1 MTLASKS
8 QAELEA
14 DALRVGMDYQCVLSS
29 GVIYLPQDYERGFD
43 QSIPQPE
50 RTVWVPFHGDDLARF
65 ASQNFGTLF
74 KTEKQKID
82 FATMVEQCCIRYDA
96 TSDALLVRRGSE
108 LLVLGSDGR
117 LKQPTGAFVPNTL
130 AVPINDDAE
139 IKLAVWNTLCEWLDD
154 DEDAAHS
161 LLHHAATAL
170 TPGWSAGKYVLL
182 IGSGRNGKSVF
193 LDMMRRIFGAA
204 NCASVTRQDMAKHSP
219 VVVEL
224 NGALLN
230 VIMDGPAEFLKD
242 SSAEKTLIV
251 GEELSVRMLYRN
263 TLTKVQTNAM
273 FLEGLNREP
282 NTSDKSQALQARMVR
297 FHFSKTYAED
307 RVFYNA
313 MMSDRFVGALL
324 SLLIDHY
331 VTREDLQIKLR
342 PTKAARDLQ
351 FEHMHT
357 NSMALQYVMHLENSN
372 PQGADDLIGTEL
384 GDLYQHFCSWRLK
397 QNDLSVWEDMSVKR
411 MFNDIVD
418 WRRTTKRDP
427 VTQSFKGVYTVT
439 GFKRDAL
446 AFLDN
451 WRTPDDS
458 KEVDTHA
465 EPEHLVEG

>member
-1 MTLASKS
+1 MTLASKT

-14 DALRVGMDYQCVLSS
+14 DALRIGMDYQCVLNN

-43 QSIPQPE
+43 QSIPVPE

-65 ASQNFGTLF
+65 ASQHFGTLF
-74 KTEKQKID
+74 KTEKQKVD
-82 FATMVEQCCIRYDA
+82 FNTMVEQCCTRHDRQPD
-96 TSDALLVRRGSE
+96 SLLVKRGTE
-108 LLVLGSDGR
+108 LLVLGPDGQ
-117 LKQPTGAFVPNTL
+117 LSAPTGSFVANTL
-130 AVPINDDAE
+130 PIAVNEDKDA
-139 IKLAVWNTLCEWLDD
+139 KLEVWNTLVDWLDD
-154 DEDAAHS
+154 DEDTAHS
-161 LLHHAATAL
+161 LLHHAATSLA
-170 TPGWSAGKYVLL
+170 PGWSAGKYVLL

-193 LDMMRRIFGAA
+193 LDMMRRVFGAA

-297 FHFSKTYAED
+297 FHFVKTFSED
-307 RVFYNA
+307 RVFYA
-313 MMSDRFVGALL
+313 KMMSEPYVGALL

-331 VTREDLQIKLR
+331 VTRESMQVKLQ

-357 NSMALQYVMHLENSN
+357 NSIALQYVMHLENGS
-372 PQGADDLIGTEL
+372 PLGADDLVGTEL
-384 GDLYQHFCSWRLK
+384 NDLYQHFCSWRLK

-418 WRRTTKRDP
+418 WKRTTKRDP
-427 VTQSFKGVYTVT
+427 SGTGFKGVYTIT

-451 WRTPDDS
+451 WRTPVDS
-458 KEVDTHA
+458 KEVDTDESA
-465 EPEHLVEG
+465 ALVEG